1 MASSGASSGTSSS
14 LAPEEKGAAE
24 PNQSRSANALST
36 ASIIFSE
43 PSHRRHGRLNFHW
56 VLRLNQRA
64 VPALRV
70 LTNWKVETYI
80 QERRA
85 AGCVSSRDRLYR
97 FLASPTSSGNALM
110 FALLVLAVSFASI
123 ITFGVESHQHSKQVS
138 SALELYGENATAIE
152 EHLGSLT
159 PPYEEPLFA
168 WNCVLAAMFTAE
180 LALRLA
186 TYPTPLRDSEL
197 WVDALALLPLIL
209 RIACASTPEGDLFY
223 ESALEMYLPGQY
235 YQPAGGTFLHLNAA
249 FSSLR
254 LLKLTRHM
262 LGCR

>member
-1 MASSGASSGTSSS
+1 MTSSGASSGTSSS

-24 PNQSRSANALST
+24 PNQTRSANVRST

-43 PSHRRHGRLNFHW
+43 PSRRRRRRHGWLNFQW

-110 FALLVLAVSFASI
+110 FALLILAVSLASI

-138 SALELYGENATAIE
+138 SAVRLYGEYA
-152 EHLGSLT
+152 
-159 PPYEEPLFA
+159 PL
-168 WNCVLAAMFTAE
+168 
-180 LALRLA
+180 
-186 TYPTPLRDSEL
+186 DISERNQGIQ
-197 WVDALALLPLIL
+197 VRVAVV
-209 RIACASTPEGDLFY
+209 
-223 ESALEMYLPGQY
+223 
-235 YQPAGGTFLHLNAA
+235 
-249 FSSLR
+249 
-254 LLKLTRHM
+254 
-262 LGCR
+262 